1 MKEVRIRRMEKT
13 DRPELLGI
21 LRRTGVFSR
30 GEIKIAAELMDS
42 FVERKKQ
49 RDYIIHVADAGGK
62 TAGYVCFGPT
72 PCTDNTYDIYWIAVD
87 PDLHGLGIG
96 GRLLAFAERKISSL
110 GGKMIVVETSSTS
123 RYRDTRRFYL
133 AKQYKVGAIIK
144 DFYRRRDN
152 KIIFIK
158 RIARNFRIRE
168 NGHGKMEKTAA

>member
-1 MKEVRIRRMEKT
+1 MEKT
-13 DRPELLGI
+13 DRPDI
-21 LRRTGVFSR
+21 LRILRKTEVFSR
-30 GEIKIAAELMDS
+30 DEIKIAAELMDS
-42 FVERKKQ
+42 FVGKKKQ
-49 RDYIIHVADAGGK
+49 KDYIIHVADAGGK

-96 GRLLAFAERKISSL
+96 SRLLAFAENKISAL

-123 RYRDTRRFYL
+123 RYRNTRRFYL

-144 DFYRRRDN
+144 DFYRKRDN

-158 RIARNFRIRE
+158 RITKNFRKRE
-168 NGHGKMEKTAA
+168 NSHGKMEKTAA